1 MDQATK
7 LSLDVVLGTLDL
19 KLALAVGVI
28 IIAALISG
36 YTGFGGALFMVPLMV
51 VLFGPV
57 EAVAVS
63 RIVGLLGRAQLYSNA
78 ARTAKWSEVF
88 PLFVAIV
95 IVTPFASTVLFIADP
110 ELIRRGIGVLVILV
124 SIVMLS
130 GWTYRGSRGWPASL
144 FFGSIC
150 GGLAG
155 IAGIGGPPMVLYFMT
170 APDENKV
177 RRANIVMAVA
187 LVTLVVLT
195 TFLVKGGI
203 GASTVIRAAIL
214 LPASVIG
221 TWLGNWAFGVAPQT
235 YFRYVALTLLFAT
248 GVATVVL

>member
-1 MDQATK
+1 MSFDII
-7 LSLDVVLGTLDL
+7 LSVLDV
-19 KLALAVGVI
+19 KLALAIGVI

-36 YTGFGGALFMVPLMV
+36 YTGFGGALFLVPLMV
-51 VLFGPV
+51 ILFGPV

-63 RIVGLLGRAQLYSNA
+63 RIVGILGRVQLYPNA
-78 ARTAKWSEVF
+78 ARTANWSEVF
-88 PLFVAIV
+88 PLFVAIA
-95 IVTPFASTVLFIADP
+95 IVTPFASSVLFIADP

-130 GWTYRGSRGWPASL
+130 GWKYRGSRGWGSSL
-144 FFGSIC
+144 FFGSLC

-155 IAGIGGPPMVLYFMT
+155 IAGIGGPPMVVYFMT

-177 RRANIVMAVA
+177 KRANIVMAVA

-203 GASTVIRAAIL
+203 GSSTLVRAAIL
-214 LPASVIG
+214 LPASIVG
-221 TWLGNWAFGVAPQT
+221 TWFGNWLFKVAPQT

-248 GVATVVL
+248 GLATVVL